1 VQEVNGALEIDDSD
15 DDAWIAAQ
23 NAKEELSHIKGS
35 RKDLTTREQE
45 MEVSE

>member
-1 VQEVNGALEIDDSD
+1 MKEVNGALEIDDSD
-15 DDAWIAAQ
+15 DDAWTAAQ
-23 NAKEELSHIKGS
+23 NSKEELSHMKRS